1 LEERH
6 TISRRIAVYGET
18 YHDSVTLML
27 ASRDAE
33 SVDGVV
39 FAAAVMGTP
48 VNLEL
53 LRDQGFTPEEE
64 VGPNDMIVAIAG
76 NDDAV
81 ERATAAVAARLSG
94 GDDGGDRTEEAS
106 PKTIRSAAR
115 SEPAINVAVISVP
128 GRFSAYECA
137 TALDAG
143 LHVFCFSD
151 GMSLADEAALKKRAI
166 ERGLLMMGAD
176 CGTAIIDGV
185 GFGFANALERGPV
198 GIVGA
203 SGTGIQQVTCLLDSA
218 GAGITHA
225 IGVGGRDLSA
235 EIGGRMTMHAL
246 DLLAR
251 DDATEVIALISKPP
265 DPDVARR
272 VSAAAA
278 KVSKPVVLGFLGDT
292 GSLEN
297 TAVRCAELTGT
308 RVELEDASPP
318 ERVTPGAIRG
328 FFCGGTLCEEAGAVV
343 RARRPEAT
351 FVDYGD
357 DRFTEGRAHPMI
369 DPTLRNAAVAGAVTE
384 SDVGAVVLDVVLGY
398 GAHGHP
404 ADELASII
412 ERARDVTVV
421 AALCGSKGDPQD
433 LDAQAKTLISSGA
446 LVTRNAA
453 HAGRLA
459 LAAVGELS

>member
-1 LEERH
+1 
-6 TISRRIAVYGET
+6 VYGET

-48 VNLEL
+48 VNLDL
-53 LRDQGFTPEEE
+53 LRDQGFAPEKD
-64 VGPNDMIVAIAG
+64 VGPNDMIVAIAA
-76 NDDAV
+76 NDDATL
-81 ERATAAVAARLSG
+81 ERATAVVAGRLSG
-94 GDDGGDRTEEAS
+94 GDEGGARTEEAR
-106 PKTIRSAAR
+106 PKTMRSAAR
-115 SEPAINVAVISVP
+115 LDPAINVAVISVP
-128 GRFSAYECA
+128 GRYSAYECA
-137 TALDAG
+137 MALDAG

-151 GMSLADEAALKKRAI
+151 GMSLRDEAALKRRAVD
-166 ERGLLMMGAD
+166 GALLMMGAD

-218 GAGITHA
+218 GVGISHA
-225 IGVGGRDLSA
+225 IGVGGRDLNSA
-235 EIGGRMTMHAL
+235 IGGAMTLHAL

-251 DDATEVIALISKPP
+251 DATTEVIALISKPP
-265 DPDVARR
+265 DPEVARR
-272 VSAAAA
+272 VSAAAEE
-278 KVSKPVVLGFLGDT
+278 VTKPVVLGFLGDT
-292 GSLEN
+292 GSLEG
-297 TAVRCAELTGT
+297 TAAGCAELCGG
-308 RVELEDASPP
+308 RVELEDAALP
-318 ERVTPGAIRG
+318 ERVTRGAIKG

-343 RARRPEAT
+343 RARRPDAA

-369 DPTLRNAAVAGAVTE
+369 DPTLRNEAVARAVI
-384 SDVGAVVLDVVLGY
+384 DPDIGVVVLDVVLGY
-398 GAHGHP
+398 GAHGSP

-412 ERARDVTVV
+412 EGAREVTVV
-421 AALCGSKGDPQD
+421 AALCGSRGDPQG
-433 LDAQAKTLISSGA
+433 LDAQAKPLTSAGA

-459 LAAVGELS
+459 LAAAGEFL